1 MILLINM
8 SFLAIYL
15 TASLVLLI
23 MINSTTSILYK
34 FAAHKTALG
43 IAPDKNEYGYG
54 CALILILS
62 ILILNSDLSYSIF
75 AEAGLITRNGIP
87 ESITPYTYTDVSLNK
102 FSLLIEN
109 LILMLTVIIVQI
121 VKPIRLKES
130 ALLVTFSTL
139 GLILMIETE
148 NLIGLYLAVELYS
161 LSAYILASGAEGVYS
176 PSLMKNPS
184 GNIKEW
190 MGEQNTANKS
200 SIGAGLKYF
209 ILSALSSGVLVV
221 GISLLYGVTGE
232 LSINGLTRALSMLTL
247 NAGSTGFAPGMA
259 SMATQNGTGSYL
271 AENILAIVGAGLII
285 CTLLFKI
292 GAAPLHFWVPDVY
305 SKVSLFVNFYM
316 ISVPKIGILYTLVK
330 ISFILMA
337 GCHSYGMPSGNVLSS
352 LFLGFS
358 LLSLVVGA
366 IGGLVQI
373 KTTRLLAY
381 SSINHVGYILLAL
394 YAAHIPCWLQEETL
408 AYSAPSPLH
417 IYGIGLYLLVY
428 CFMTVN
434 MFTVLYCLKFYREQ
448 SSLSSF
454 AYQKGAKVRGD
465 FISGLKG
472 LSALNPFLAASMAVT
487 LLSMAGVPPLAGFVA
502 KLTVYIGVLDSGA
515 FAPAV
520 FAVLCSVVSAVYYL
534 RLIKVAYFYKSKDSD
549 VSTSALTSNS
559 IACLRPTSEA
569 PALRQNGSNAADGI
583 TGGAK
588 PMYLTSFASNLI
600 SLCTLLIIFFPII
613 RPQFI
618 FLYLN

>member
-1 MILLINM
+1 MIFLINM

-34 FAAHKTALG
+34 EPAYKTAVGFAA
-43 IAPDKNEYGYG
+43 IRPDKNEYGYG

-62 ILILNSDLSYSIF
+62 ILILNSDLSYSSFF
-75 AEAGLITRNGIP
+75 AEAVINTSASVSELQTAGLTGGLWL
-87 ESITPYTYTDVSLNK
+87 SK

-176 PSLMKNPS
+176 TANAGGHKAV
-184 GNIKEW
+184 
-190 MGEQNTANKS
+190 GEAKPHSTLEECQANKS

-209 ILSALSSGVLVV
+209 ILSALSSGILVV

-232 LSINGLTRALSMLTL
+232 LSINGLTRALNMLTL
-247 NAGSTGFAPGMA
+247 NVSIAPEIA
-259 SMATQNGTGSYL
+259 SMAGAPTQSGTFLQS
-271 AENILAIVGAGLII
+271 ENILAIVGAGLII

-330 ISFILMA
+330 FSFILMTCYPTSSLA
-337 GCHSYGMPSGNVLSS
+337 YTEWHSAYGMASQNVIPS

-358 LLSLVVGA
+358 LFSLVVGA

-394 YAAHIPCWLQEETL
+394 YAAHIPCMLQEETL

-434 MFTVLYCLKFYREQ
+434 MFTVLYCLKFYRENGVERQ
-448 SSLSSF
+448 SHTPLSF
-454 AYQKGAKVRGD
+454 QKVRGD

-472 LSALNPFLAASMAVT
+472 LSTLNPFLAASMAVT

-534 RLIKVAYFYKSKDSD
+534 RLIKVAYFYKYQESD
-549 VSTSALTSNS
+549 VSGTAGASASNS
-559 IACLRPTSEA
+559 IDA
-569 PALRQNGSNAADGI
+569 
-583 TGGAK
+583 